1 LQVYLTLCC
10 ALVASAAGAYLHILW
25 NIGGLLTT
33 IACFGCMA
41 WLLSISPYEEVLLGR
56 FYGFFFLRVQSI
68 FIFLVLT
75 WFLFLVFVFPS
86 FRFFHEQQK
95 RVALLMATALLQ
107 GASIGPLIDLAIQI
121 DPRYMSLGRYIYI
134 GIKQ

>member
-1 LQVYLTLCC
+1 
-10 ALVASAAGAYLHILW
+10 
-25 NIGGLLTT
+25 
-33 IACFGCMA
+33 MA
-41 WLLSISPYEEVLLGR
+41 WLLSMSPYEEVLLGR

-121 DPRYMSLGRYIYI
+121 DPRYMSLGRYVFIYI
-134 GIKQ
+134 YIYWYQTI

>member
-1 LQVYLTLCC
+1 
-10 ALVASAAGAYLHILW
+10 
-25 NIGGLLTT
+25 
-33 IACFGCMA
+33 
-41 WLLSISPYEEVLLGR
+41 
-56 FYGFFFLRVQSI
+56 VQSI

-95 RVALLMATALLQ
+95 RVALLMATALLE

-121 DPRYMSLGRYIYI
+121 DPRYMSLVRFSCVCLYIYRYQT
-134 GIKQ
+134 IKSGF